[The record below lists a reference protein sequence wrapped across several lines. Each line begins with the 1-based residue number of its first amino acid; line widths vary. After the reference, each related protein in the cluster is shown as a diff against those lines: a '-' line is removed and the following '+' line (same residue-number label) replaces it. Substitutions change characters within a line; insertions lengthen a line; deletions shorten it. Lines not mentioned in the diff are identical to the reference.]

1 MLSGLIVGILV
12 RFLMEHFNYFNVG
25 VMVFILLDKEA
36 GKSFNFPI
44 NVVLELKES
53 ESFDLEYMKKA
64 KTKAIS
70 QLAELFEQTKME
82 DYIEK
87 ADLVFPSVFS
97 ISFLGT
103 NTHEGFLGKEPTG
116 SLAEKSES

>member
-1 MLSGLIVGILV
+1 
-12 RFLMEHFNYFNVG
+12 MEQFNYFNVG
-25 VMVFILLDKEA
+25 VMVFILLDKET

-53 ESFDLEYMKKA
+53 ESFDLENMRKA
-64 KTKAIS
+64 KMKALS
-70 QLAELFEQTKME
+70 QLAELFEQLKME

-97 ISFLGT
+97 ISFLGSD
-103 NTHEGFLGKEPTG
+103 THEGFLGKEPTQNQ
-116 SLAEKSES
+116 EDKNQEN

>member
-1 MLSGLIVGILV
+1 MGQ
-12 RFLMEHFNYFNVG
+12 FNYFNVG
-25 VMVFILLDKEA
+25 VMVFILLDKET

-53 ESFDLEYMKKA
+53 ESFDLENIRKA
-64 KTKAIS
+64 KMKALS
-70 QLAELFEQTKME
+70 QLAELFEQIKME

-97 ISFLGT
+97 ISFLGSD
-103 NTHEGFLGKEPTG
+103 THEGFLGEKPTG
-116 SLAEKSES
+116 SLAESQES

>member
-1 MLSGLIVGILV
+1 
-12 RFLMEHFNYFNVG
+12 MEQFNYFNVG
-25 VMVFILLDKEA
+25 VMVFILLDKKI

-53 ESFDLEYMKKA
+53 ESFDLENMKKA
-64 KTKAIS
+64 KMKALS

-82 DYIEK
+82 DYIET

-103 NTHEGFLGKEPTG
+103 NTHDGFLGEKPT
-116 SLAEKSES
+116 ENQEEENQET